1 MSGVSGEAV
10 TGGSCPA
17 GSHAQIMQP
26 SPSLTGVELIL
37 SSNYTAWVACP
48 KIREALLKNSR
59 KRQETLKFQASQG
72 SIDKTISTMTKNHV
86 YNPNM

>member
-17 GSHAQIMQP
+17 GSQAQIMQP

-37 SSNYTAWVACP
+37 SSNYTAWVAYP
-48 KIREALLKNSR
+48 KIREALLK
-59 KRQETLKFQASQG
+59 KLQEDAGKSQVPSQPG
-72 SIDKTISTMTKNHV
+72 LHR
-86 YNPNM
+86 